1 MSKGLLIVIS
11 GPSGTGKGTVCA
23 ELLAQ
28 TPELAYSI
36 SATTRQP
43 RDGEVDGKNYYFLTK
58 EAFEKMIGEG
68 GFLEYANVYGNYY
81 GTPLGKIEERRE
93 AGQDI
98 LLEIDTQGALNVM
111 KRCPDGLFIFL
122 LPPSLPELER
132 RIRGRGTETEES
144 LARRLGSAKKE
155 IEIGRSYTFVVI
167 NDTVRQAVKR
177 IKAIM
182 VAEHCRRGK
191 EELIDEVLE

>member
-155 IEIGRSYTFVVI
+155 IEIGRNYTFVVI

-182 VAEHCRRGK
+182 VAEHCRRDK
-191 EELIDEVLE
+191 RRID